1 MTIHKLTKLE
11 KEKVKEIIS
20 NILKRKDEI
29 LFSYILGSF
38 LENGFKR
45 IDTAVYL
52 KDVERFLK
60 YELSLE
66 REIEDAINFPVDV
79 MIFNH
84 ALLSF
89 RFNVIKNGLL
99 PFSKDENIVCDFE
112 SLSIVEY
119 HDLDYLMNDY
129 RSEALAIEV

>member
-1 MTIHKLTKLE
+1 MIIHNLTLAE

-38 LENGFKR
+38 LENGFR
-45 IDTAVYL
+45 DIDVAVYL
-52 KDVERFLK
+52 KDEGRFLK

-79 MIFNH
+79 RILNH
-84 ALLSF
+84 APLSF

-99 PFSKDENIVCDFE
+99 LFSKDEKIVCDFE

>member
-29 LFSYILGSF
+29 LFSYLLGSL
-38 LENGFKR
+38 LENGFR
-45 IDTAVYL
+45 DIDTAVYL

-79 MIFNH
+79 RIFNH
-84 ALLSF
+84 APLSF

-99 PFSKDENIVCDFE
+99 LFSKDENIMCDFE